1 MHVVRNNNKHLK
13 MTTYISILR
22 GINVSGRN
30 SIKMESLRKM
40 YENLGFHKVSTY
52 IQSGNVIFIDT
63 KLKNEELRKKN
74 LYSNQT

>member
-1 MHVVRNNNKHLK
+1 
-13 MTTYISILR
+13 
-22 GINVSGRN
+22 
-30 SIKMESLRKM
+30 MESLRKM

-74 LYSNQT
+74 LYSNQTWIWYWGKCNYFDY